1 MKAIGRKKKYLLL
14 DGLGLLGSTAGI
26 HVKGVKA
33 AIDVRK
39 ALVDLYPTRGLENL
53 HIVFV
58 DVADVFLDE
67 TKVDGPAVIRR

>member
-1 MKAIGRKKKYLLL
+1 LEEKKYLLL

-39 ALVDLYPTRGLENL
+39 ALADTRGLENL

-67 TKVDGPAVIRR
+67 TKVDGRAVIRR